1 MRKILIVFMVLFVG
15 FSFLEFKG
23 ISAEENIVMVSD
35 DEKMSNEK
43 VEENGGDMYE
53 NGDYHTVFYE
63 FIESMGNG
71 VGYLPNE
78 VYDLLPDETKIKDSE
93 YPDFPELSITSID
106 DYVFLGWNTPV
117 LEVTTGD
124 IVIQGVWVNEK
135 GSFTGKGL
143 LRAAT
148 TSGLGSSWSYVR
160 QDGTGGYSRY
170 QYTINGSPAWCVEP
184 EVTGWPLAGTRYEED
199 GTMSNKMARIIG
211 MGVMNGMSAGAIQAA
226 LDNYAGHSATS
237 SDGLPTDPYSS
248 VYSANGSYACTI
260 DVYSPVGNEG
270 VIQRLGS
277 NPRCIPL
284 NPTVSVHKTSSSS
297 FDYAGNCSGIYSL
310 AGAVYGVYRDLDC
323 TDEVT
328 TLVTGTNGDSPAK
341 ELPSGT
347 YYVKEKSPSKG
358 FKIDDKIYTV
368 ILSPGNSRTVTSLED
383 PYDDPTVLKLT
394 KKSSNQSGYV
404 KYLDTAE
411 FTVSY
416 FDTYTYSSSLSP
428 KLSWI
433 FKPIIKNGE
442 AIVEFDREHYIS
454 GPDLFDENDQLKIP
468 LGTFTIEETKAP
480 QTYLRD
486 PNVYVGR
493 VYLEDTQ
500 VKVEINGGVDL
511 KVENEQL
518 TQDEKALIIKTSAT
532 FKENGTDTY
541 PADGFANIV
550 DNVLFDN
557 LDPEK
562 EYLLKTKLID
572 RIKKEFYFDD
582 TDYENGLCEEE
593 EIGTVKEIE
602 YSEGSVLGEYETLF
616 TPDDV
621 RGTVKTVYEIDLDEY
636 PDHDFVVYE
645 YLYES
650 EYPDVLLTYH
660 EDLYDEG
667 QSVHITKL
675 YDVQFVLYKV
685 SNMSKDIKLSGAYFD
700 VSSRRVKRDGRVTE
714 KELGRYV
721 TGGIYYEDEIP
732 FTITVSDDETMSE
745 NITVYSSTYDERFE
759 LETVVVL
766 GLDDGEYYVRKNGE
780 TEIRKWIIE
789 QGMIYLDRQLE
800 DTDLIFKELIAP
812 VGYYLDSNEYIVNVG
827 HDTTLD
833 RVENFRINALI
844 IPYRAPKTGI
854 D

>member
-1 MRKILIVFMVLFVG
+1 MVLFVG

-23 ISAEENIVMVSD
+23 INAEENIVIVSD
-35 DEKMSNEK
+35 DKKLSDEK
-43 VEENGGDMYE
+43 VEENGGDIDE
-53 NGDYHTVFYE
+53 NGEYRSVFYE
-63 FIESMGNG
+63 FVESMGNG

-78 VYDLLPDETKIKDSE
+78 IYDYLPDESKIKDNE
-93 YPDFPELSITSID
+93 FPKLPDLGITKIG

-117 LEVTTGD
+117 IEITTGD
-124 IVIQGVWVNEK
+124 IVIQGVWASEK
-135 GSFTGKGL
+135 DSFVGKNL
-143 LRAAT
+143 LRVAT
-148 TSGLGSSWSYVR
+148 TSGLGSSWSYIR

-237 SDGLPTDPYSS
+237 SDGLPTDPNSS

-270 VIQRLGS
+270 IIQRLGS
-277 NPRCIPL
+277 NPRCVPL
-284 NPTVSVHKTSSSS
+284 NPSVSVHKVSSSS
-297 FDYAGNCSGIYSL
+297 FNYAMNCPGIYSL
-310 AGAVYGVYRDLDC
+310 AGAVYGIYRDLEC

-328 TLVTGTNGDSPAK
+328 TLITGANGDSPSK

-347 YYVKEKSPSKG
+347 YYIKEKSPSNG
-358 FKIDDKIYTV
+358 FKIDEKIYTV

-394 KKSSNQSGYV
+394 KKSSNTNGYV

-428 KLSWI
+428 KLTWV

-442 AIVEFDREHYIS
+442 AIVEFDREHYVS

-493 VYLEDTQ
+493 VYLEDMQ

-518 TQDEKALIIKTSAT
+518 TQDEKALIIKTNAT
-532 FKENGTDTY
+532 FKESGVDTY
-541 PADGFANIV
+541 PADGFASIV
-550 DNVLFDN
+550 DNVMFDN

-562 EYLLKTKLID
+562 EYLLKTTLVD
-572 RIKKEFYFDD
+572 RIKTQFYFDD
-582 TDYENGLCEEE
+582 SDFENGLCDEED
-593 EIGTVKEIE
+593 IGAVKKIE
-602 YSEGSVLGEYETLF
+602 YSEGTILGEYETIF
-616 TPDDV
+616 TPENTS
-621 RGTVKTVYEIDLDEY
+621 GTVETVYEIDLDEY

-645 YLYES
+645 YLYDFEN
-650 EYPDVLLTYH
+650 PNVLLTYH

-667 QSVHITKL
+667 QSVHVTKL
-675 YDVQFVLYKV
+675 YDAEFVLYKV

-700 VSSRRVKRDGRVTE
+700 VSSRRTKRDGRVVE

-721 TGGIYYEDEIP
+721 TGGIYYEDEKP
-732 FTITVSDDETMSE
+732 FVISVSDDETMSE
-745 NITVYSSTYDERFE
+745 NVTVYSSAYDERFG
-759 LETVVVL
+759 LETVAVL
-766 GLDDGEYYVRKNGE
+766 GLEDGEYYVRKNDVPGVK
-780 TEIRKWIIE
+780 KWIIE

-812 VGYYLDSNEYIVNVG
+812 AGYYLDKNEYIVNVG
-827 HDTTLD
+827 HDMTLE
-833 RVENFRINALI
+833 RVENYRINALI
-844 IPYRAPKTGI
+844 IPYRAPKTGV